1 LITRFNSRTSIILLG
16 LVVSAAVFM
25 IAYFTELQIQ
35 KTRDQIIN
43 AKINEV
49 NVLGSRTSLRLN
61 DAATILK
68 IASSSPQFT
77 LLPNLSLLSSSSVGV
92 PENQEVAKRIIA
104 KNIMQHYPNFETISF
119 LQANGDLYLLEPY
132 GAQKNVTLRNF
143 AFRNYYKGVIES
155 QEPYLSEV
163 IRSNATGHTVTAL
176 AVPVFYPINGS
187 LIGILVGALDL
198 KDINEALKEISSG
211 TEIVSYIDQRGQE
224 VASSAMPKTSTLILN
239 LNNISSALSAV
250 NKARIGEA
258 GFSVEEINGTR
269 YFLAY
274 APINAISST
283 WSALSVQP
291 YDDVFSS
298 VNSIRLQE
306 IVMLLALII
315 LAGFAAV
322 VLDRSFN
329 SIKKSNDELLK
340 KEKELEQANQQL
352 KTQSNVQKD
361 FINVAAHE
369 LRTPIVPILNL
380 TELLYSK
387 FTRYKVDDSG
397 AEKNAQ
403 VILKDYFKV
412 KEIIEVIMRSA
423 YRLHQ
428 LTEDILDVTKI
439 ETDSLKLRVEDIN
452 LHEIIDM
459 LVASYSKEIK
469 EKRIKGG
476 KADKDDNDL
485 EITYL
490 DETGGAIVKADKGR
504 LIQVLTNLVNNSI
517 KFTKV
522 GAINIVTKI
531 VNSDGGAD
539 KSENKHVLVKV
550 EDSGSGIDPQIF
562 PVLFS
567 KFATKSD
574 QGTGLGLYISKKIV
588 EASGGKIWA
597 ENNPDARGSTFYFT
611 LPVSS
616 SEQPSQNERRK

>member
-1 LITRFNSRTSIILLG
+1 
-16 LVVSAAVFM
+16 M

-35 KTRDQIIN
+35 NTRDQIIN
-43 AKINEV
+43 AKVNEV
-49 NVLGSRTSLRLN
+49 NVLGSRTSLRLT

-77 LLPNLSLLSSSSVGV
+77 RLPNLSLLSSSSVGV
-92 PENQEVAKRIIA
+92 PENQEVARRTIA
-104 KNIMQHYPNFETISF
+104 KNIMQHYPNFETIGF

-132 GAQKNVTLRNF
+132 GAQKNVTLKNF
-143 AFRNYYKGVIES
+143 AFRDYYRGVIES

-163 IRSNATGHTVTAL
+163 IRSNATGHTVAAL
-176 AVPVFYPINGS
+176 AVPVFYPNNGS

-198 KDINEALKEISSG
+198 KDISAALKEVSSG
-211 TEIVSYIDQRGQE
+211 TEIVSYLDQLGQE
-224 VASSAMPKTSTLILN
+224 VASSAIPQTSSLFSN
-239 LNNISSALSAV
+239 MKNNSNGLSAI
-250 NKARIGEA
+250 NKAKMGES
-258 GFSVEEINGTR
+258 GFSIEEINGTR

-306 IVMLLALII
+306 IIMLVALIV

-322 VLDRSFN
+322 VLYRSFN
-329 SIKKSNDELLK
+329 SIKRSNDELLK
-340 KEKELEQANQQL
+340 KETELAQANQQL
-352 KTQSNVQKD
+352 KTQSNVQKE

-387 FTRYKVDDSG
+387 LTRYNETDGG

-403 VILKDYFKV
+403 VILKNYLKM

-439 ETDSLKLRVEDIN
+439 ETDSLKLRIEDIN
-452 LHEIIDM
+452 LHEIIDT
-459 LVASYSKEIK
+459 LVASYNKEIK
-469 EKRIKGG
+469 EKRIKAG
-476 KADKDDNDL
+476 KDGNDL
-485 EITYL
+485 KITYL

-504 LIQVLTNLVNNSI
+504 LIQVLTNLVNNSM
-517 KFTKV
+517 KFTKN

-539 KSENKHVLVKV
+539 KSENRHVLAMVQ
-550 EDSGSGIDPQIF
+550 DTGSGIDPEIF
-562 PVLFS
+562 PQLFS
-567 KFATKSD
+567 KFATKSE

-588 EASGGKIWA
+588 EATGGKIWA
-597 ENNPDARGSTFYFT
+597 ENNTDGRGSTFYFT
-611 LPVSS
+611 LLLSS
-616 SEQPSQNERRK
+616 SEQPSRNE

>member
-1 LITRFNSRTSIILLG
+1 
-16 LVVSAAVFM
+16 M

-35 KTRDQIIN
+35 NTRDQIIN
-43 AKINEV
+43 AKVNEV
-49 NVLGSRTSLRLN
+49 NVLGSRTSLRLT

-77 LLPNLSLLSSSSVGV
+77 RLPNLSLLSSSSVGV
-92 PENQEVAKRIIA
+92 PENQEVARRTIA
-104 KNIMQHYPNFETISF
+104 KNIMQHYPNFETIGF
-119 LQANGDLYLLEPY
+119 LQANGDLYLLEPFR
-132 GAQKNVTLRNF
+132 AQKNVTLKNF
-143 AFRNYYKGVIES
+143 AFRDYYRGIIES

-163 IRSNATGHTVTAL
+163 IRSNATGHTVAAL
-176 AVPVFYPINGS
+176 AVPVFYPNNGS

-198 KDINEALKEISSG
+198 KDISAALKEVSSG
-211 TEIVSYIDQRGQE
+211 TEIVSYLDHLGQE
-224 VASSAMPKTSTLILN
+224 VASSAIPQTSSLFSN
-239 LNNISSALSAV
+239 MKNNSNGLSAI
-250 NKARIGEA
+250 NKAKTGGS
-258 GFSVEEINGTR
+258 GFSIEEINGTR

-274 APINAISST
+274 APVNAISST

-306 IVMLLALII
+306 IIMLVALIV

-322 VLDRSFN
+322 VLNRSFN

-340 KEKELEQANQQL
+340 KETELAQANQQL
-352 KTQSNVQKD
+352 KTQSNVQKE

-387 FTRYKVDDSG
+387 LTRYNETDGG

-403 VILKDYFKV
+403 VILKNYLKM

-439 ETDSLKLRVEDIN
+439 ETDSLKLRIEDIN
-452 LHEIIDM
+452 LHEIIDT
-459 LVASYSKEIK
+459 LVASYNKEIK
-469 EKRIKGG
+469 EKRIKAG
-476 KADKDDNDL
+476 KDGNDL
-485 EITYL
+485 KITYL

-504 LIQVLTNLVNNSI
+504 LIQVLTNLVNNSM
-517 KFTKV
+517 KFTKS

-539 KSENKHVLVKV
+539 KSENRHVLAMVQ
-550 EDSGSGIDPQIF
+550 DTGSGIDPEIF
-562 PVLFS
+562 PQLFS
-567 KFATKSD
+567 KFATKSE

-588 EASGGKIWA
+588 EATGGKIWA
-597 ENNPDARGSTFYFT
+597 ENNTDGRGSTFYFT

-616 SEQPSQNERRK
+616 SEQPSSNE

>member
-1 LITRFNSRTSIILLG
+1 
-16 LVVSAAVFM
+16 M

>member
-1 LITRFNSRTSIILLG
+1 
-16 LVVSAAVFM
+16 M

-35 KTRDQIIN
+35 NTRDQIIN
-43 AKINEV
+43 AKVNEV
-49 NVLGSRTSLRLN
+49 NVLGSRTSLRLT

-77 LLPNLSLLSSSSVGV
+77 RLPNLSLLSSSSVGV
-92 PENQEVAKRIIA
+92 PENQEVARRTIA
-104 KNIMQHYPNFETISF
+104 KNIMQHYPNFETIGF
-119 LQANGDLYLLEPY
+119 LQANGDLYLLEPFR
-132 GAQKNVTLRNF
+132 AQKNVTLRNF
-143 AFRNYYKGVIES
+143 AFRDYYRGIIES

-163 IRSNATGHTVTAL
+163 IRSNATGHTVAAL
-176 AVPVFYPINGS
+176 AVPVFYPNNGS

-198 KDINEALKEISSG
+198 KDISAALKEVSSG
-211 TEIVSYIDQRGQE
+211 TEIVSYLDHLGQE
-224 VASSAMPKTSTLILN
+224 VASSAIPQTSSLFSN
-239 LNNISSALSAV
+239 MKNNSNGLSAI
-250 NKARIGEA
+250 NKAKTGES
-258 GFSVEEINGTR
+258 GFSIEEINGTR

-306 IVMLLALII
+306 IIMLVALIV

-322 VLDRSFN
+322 VLYRSFN

-340 KEKELEQANQQL
+340 KETELAQANQQL
-352 KTQSNVQKD
+352 KTQSNVQKE

-387 FTRYKVDDSG
+387 LTRYNETDGG

-403 VILKDYFKV
+403 VILKNYLKM

-439 ETDSLKLRVEDIN
+439 ETDSLKLRIEDIN
-452 LHEIIDM
+452 LHEIIDT
-459 LVASYSKEIK
+459 LVASYNKEIK
-469 EKRIKGG
+469 EKRIKAG
-476 KADKDDNDL
+476 KDGNDL
-485 EITYL
+485 KITYL

-504 LIQVLTNLVNNSI
+504 LIQVLTNLVNNSM
-517 KFTKV
+517 KFTKS

-539 KSENKHVLVKV
+539 KSENRHVLATVQ
-550 EDSGSGIDPQIF
+550 DTGSGIDPEIF
-562 PVLFS
+562 PQLFS
-567 KFATKSD
+567 KFATKSE

-588 EASGGKIWA
+588 EATGGKIWA
-597 ENNPDARGSTFYFT
+597 ENNTDGRGSTFYFT

-616 SEQPSQNERRK
+616 SEQPSSNE